1 MESDDSKEI
10 KFLSVRV
17 PMDLYKAASKK
28 ATDEELK
35 FQQLVN
41 DLLSDWVRETPAGAS
56 PLMNQLLKQ
65 QPTGADE
72 ELIRRFL
79 AFWKNP
85 KGKMEPHIRDLV
97 AKALGVD
104 PPK

>member
-1 MESDDSKEI
+1 VSDSNEKNKTTVFIEPDLLKRV
-10 KFLSVRV
+10 KVRAV
-17 PMDLYKAASKK
+17 EKD
-28 ATDEELK
+28 LK
-35 FQQLVN
+35 FQQVVGIALQGWL
-41 DLLSDWVRETPAGAS
+41 DAIPEGAS